1 MVRGQVSRGLWEHKP
16 LWGKEGL
23 ERWGGSS
30 DSKLSSWRL
39 VQGVRKG
46 CRRPGPR
53 ARPGSV
59 GCQPLV
65 GCGM

>member
-1 MVRGQVSRGLWEHKP
+1 MVREQVSRDLWEHEP
-16 LWGKEGL
+16 LLGKEGL
-23 ERWGGSS
+23 ERRGGSS

-39 VQGVRKG
+39 VQGVQKG
-46 CRRPGPR
+46 CRRPGPG